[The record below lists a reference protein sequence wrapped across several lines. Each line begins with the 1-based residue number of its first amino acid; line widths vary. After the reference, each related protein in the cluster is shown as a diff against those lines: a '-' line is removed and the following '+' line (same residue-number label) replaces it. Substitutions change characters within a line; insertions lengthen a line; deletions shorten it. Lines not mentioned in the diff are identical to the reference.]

1 MIVIP
6 IWLLFVLVFSI
17 VVLFIFN
24 EDLSKKMN
32 RIKFDQ
38 IQIGIVVNQS
48 FQDITSD
55 MDDLNKGMD
64 NMDLK
69 YEQVKNRLS
78 KINSR

>member
-6 IWLLFVLVFSI
+6 TWLLFVLVFSI

-48 FQDITSD
+48 FQDSTSD

-64 NMDLK
+64 NVDLK
-69 YEQVKNRLS
+69 YEQIKNRLS

>member
-6 IWLLFVLVFSI
+6 TWLLFVLVFSI
-17 VVLFIFN
+17 VILFVFN
-24 EDLSKKMN
+24 QDLDVKMN

-38 IQIGIVVNQS
+38 VQIGFIINKS
-48 FQDITSD
+48 FHDITSD
-55 MDDLNKGMD
+55 MDNLNKGID

-69 YEQVKNRLS
+69 YEQIKNRLS

>member
-6 IWLLFVLVFSI
+6 TWLLFVLVFSI
-17 VVLFIFN
+17 VVLFVFN

-38 IQIGIVVNQS
+38 IQIGIVVNKS

-55 MDDLNKGMD
+55 MDDLNKGID
-64 NMDLK
+64 NVDLK
-69 YEQVKNRLS
+69 YEQIKDRLS